1 LEVLADPFHLFIQK
15 SSRNFA
21 PRTKQAQLVAQMN
34 REKKKIKRKLLNI
47 MSSSQMSE
55 EANDR
60 VGTSIAIPITITVNS
75 MILSWT

>member
-1 LEVLADPFHLFIQK
+1 LEVLADPFHLFIKK

-21 PRTKQAQLVAQMN
+21 RRTKLVAQMN

-55 EANDR
+55 EVNDR
-60 VGTSIAIPITITVNS
+60 VGTSIANPITITVS
-75 MILSWT
+75 SIILSWT

>member
-21 PRTKQAQLVAQMN
+21 RRTKLVAQMN

-55 EANDR
+55 EVNDR
-60 VGTSIAIPITITVNS
+60 VGTSIANPITITVS
-75 MILSWT
+75 SIILSWT